1 VELSSEL
8 EANLREL
15 AAAGPVELRE
25 NGARVAPLST
35 LSWEVRGNSAK
46 PLLHLW
52 SAQHNLT
59 RRVLAI
65 TDQSEERL
73 ALAVERFGRSR
84 PDRLEFVRVSVDRSA
99 RDLDRDEFCR
109 WIAALCTKQFPDDA
123 VESFLIHHDLE
134 HSLSGNYPRGV
145 IRSGSA
151 RWAVIAANENE
162 SAAQAGRFLTFALLW
177 LDWLRQSQGRGP
189 VAGLRLILP
198 GQILGHVVHL
208 LPAINPKIS
217 IEIFAYDRSRE
228 VLGMVNP
235 SSLTNISSWLVPLRE
250 TQLLLDRARPEL
262 DRVTS
267 LAPSRITLHPS
278 VLARQIILRFHGLSF
293 ARWEDHRIFFDVP
306 EASQELTAATLSIFK
321 QLLHNLEV
329 HRHPLASD
337 TMHSL
342 YRAQPERWLET
353 LVRQDVTRI
362 DVALDQKF
370 AYTQV
375 LANAG
380 GEHGILDVLTVTR
393 SGRLAILELKAT
405 EFINL
410 PLQAADYW
418 LRIRRHLEQ
427 GDLQRYGYFPGIELQ
442 AAPPVVYLVAPAL
455 RFHPAT
461 DRLLRMLTPQLD
473 VVRVGL
479 AEHWRRGLS
488 VVLRQ

>member
-35 LSWEVRGNSAK
+35 FSWEVRGTGAK

-65 TDQSEERL
+65 TDHSEERL

-84 PDRLEFVRVSVDRSA
+84 PDRLEFVRVSVERSA
-99 RDLDRDEFCR
+99 RELDRDDFCR
-109 WIAALCTKQFPDDA
+109 WIAGLCAKQFPDDT
-123 VESFLIHHDLE
+123 VDSFSSHPDLE
-134 HSLSGNYPRGV
+134 HSLSGNYARGV

-151 RWAVIAANENE
+151 RWAAIAANEKE
-162 SAAQAGRFLTFALLW
+162 AAARAGRFVAFALLW
-177 LDWLRQSQGRGP
+177 FDRQRELSARGP
-189 VAGLRLILP
+189 LAGLRFLLP
-198 GQILGHVVHL
+198 HEIVGNVVHL
-208 LPAINPKIS
+208 LPAINPRIP
-217 IEIFAYDRSRE
+217 IEIYQYDRSRE
-228 VLGMVNP
+228 VLERVDP
-235 SSLTNISSWLVPLRE
+235 ASLANLSSWLVPLRE
-250 TQLLLDRARPEL
+250 TQMLLDRARGDL
-262 DRVTS
+262 DRVVS
-267 LAPSRITLHPS
+267 FAPTRITLHPS

-293 ARWEDHRIFFDVP
+293 ARWEDHKLFFGIP
-306 EASQELTAATLSIFK
+306 EARQELTPSTLGELK
-321 QLLHNLEV
+321 QLLHNLEI

-337 TMHSL
+337 TMQSL
-342 YRAQPERWLET
+342 FRAQPERWLET
-353 LVRQDVTRI
+353 LVRE
-362 DVALDQKF
+362 DVARVDAALDHRF

-380 GEHGILDVLTVTR
+380 GDHGILDVLTVTR
-393 SGRLAILELKAT
+393 SGRLAILELKAA
-405 EFINL
+405 EFLNL

-418 LRIRRHLEQ
+418 LRIRRHLEH
-427 GDLQRYGYFPGIELQ
+427 GDLPHYGYFPGIALQ
-442 AAPPVVYLVAPAL
+442 PAPPLVYLIAPAL

-461 DRLLRMLTPQLD
+461 DRLLRMLAPQLD
-473 VVRVGL
+473 IVRVGL
-479 AEHWRRGLS
+479 AENWRRGLS